1 MTAPLFSSYVAKI
14 PAAQLQLK
22 TPTAWQKELP
32 FFHMPNLVA
41 NSGEKEEQKRKKKS
55 NEKKE
60 KKENKG
66 KRMERTKRPGGVTL
80 VRLRH

>member
-1 MTAPLFSSYVAKI
+1 MAKI

-32 FFHMPNLVA
+32 FFHMQNLVA
-41 NSGEKEEQKRKKKS
+41 NSGEKEEQKGKKKVM
-55 NEKKE
+55 KKRR
-60 KKENKG
+60 KRKIRG